1 MLILSNIVLLIFPIT
16 ILDGLIILKTDV
28 GKISKTI
35 LDKINIPLVSSIEV
49 NQWKNNDCIIK
60 WFINLPEKKS
70 CTFIVFDIENFYPS
84 ISLEFLNKKLQFAKS
99 LCKITYEESSIIMQ
113 ARKTLLFNNNEP
125 WVKKSGNKDFDN
137 PMGCF
142 NGAEASEIVGT
153 YILSKISNE
162 INKKQVGIYRG
173 DGLGVLRNIS
183 GSEMDRTRKNF
194 FKIFQECGL
203 SIVLKIN
210 LTSVDFLDV
219 RFDRKQETYT
229 PYRKPNNDIHKHS
242 NHPQNT
248 LRDLLKFISKRISD
262 TSSNEEIFNNHFPIY
277 EQASKNS
284 GFNNNL
290 TYRQLQHSN
299 SYIQENQKMQTKNNL
314 V

>member
-1 MLILSNIVLLIFPIT
+1 
-16 ILDGLIILKTDV
+16 
-28 GKISKTI
+28 
-35 LDKINIPLVSSIEV
+35 
-49 NQWKNNDCIIK
+49 
-60 WFINLPEKKS
+60 
-70 CTFIVFDIENFYPS
+70 
-84 ISLEFLNKKLQFAKS
+84 
-99 LCKITYEESSIIMQ
+99 MQ

-284 GFNNNL
+284 GFNNNR